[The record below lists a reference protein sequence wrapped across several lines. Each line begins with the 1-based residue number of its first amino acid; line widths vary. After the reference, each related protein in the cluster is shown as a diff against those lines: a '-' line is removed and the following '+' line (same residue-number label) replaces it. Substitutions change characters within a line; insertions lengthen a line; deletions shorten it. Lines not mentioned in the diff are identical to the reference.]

1 MSAKKIQAKKIQLV
15 MDLTALSGELSGM
28 IIDREAETDP
38 SLIPVM
44 QKEAEFLRAGQR
56 DLIDKVHKMQ
66 IDILKKWIDDAA
78 KLQQRIVAVNKKIDQ
93 AKAAIQED
101 ATAANTAIQVLAIV
115 DELLKLLGPF
125 LL

>member
-1 MSAKKIQAKKIQLV
+1 

-56 DLIDKVHKMQ
+56 DLIDKTHKMQ